1 MTRRYIHDYKREYGG
16 TLKELLYLY
25 FRQGKDY
32 DEIQDMLK
40 CPRASIR
47 RSRQEF
53 LHETPSSGKRGFY
66 AT

>member
-1 MTRRYIHDYKREYGG
+1 VRRHIHNYQKEFGG

-25 FRQGKDY
+25 FRQGKSN

-47 RSRQEF
+47 RSRQEWYD
-53 LHETPSSGKRGFY
+53 ETN
-66 AT
+66 